1 MARPR
6 VFAGL
11 LGYRV
16 RLDHPHV
23 IPHLGGPL
31 ARLDHLRLD
40 MSEVDILTCLPLVV
54 LLVRFEFL
62 RGQRIADLGELFE
75 FVQLRHRSAQLHQRL
90 PLGAAARDSPLRH
103 LRLQLPDAAVALG
116 GAVLPLGDV
125 VRILVLAAAWARLL
139 HRSVEHTYLA
149 VPVLVVY
156 GFALGIDAL
165 VALKEALVLHLV
177 NADDLRAA
185 LADEALVGP
194 LAVLVAVLEELGDRI
209 IWLHLLDRLVADIV
223 LRLVEVVIDDLERD
237 TVRLVLRALNFIVA
251 HLV

>member
-1 MARPR
+1 M
-6 VFAGL
+6 
-11 LGYRV
+11 
-16 RLDHPHV
+16 
-23 IPHLGGPL
+23 
-31 ARLDHLRLD
+31 
-40 MSEVDILTCLPLVV
+40 

-75 FVQLRHRSAQLHQRL
+75 FVRLRHRSAQLHQRL